1 MSGKVMTIKS
11 TLEELV
17 KHGFFV
23 VLAATFLLFSASTEH
38 FLSGENILNIL
49 HTMAPLAIIA
59 SGLGLV
65 IISGRLD
72 ISIGSTAF
80 LSCSIGA
87 LLIKDH
93 GLDPVLATVVVLVCG
108 ALLGAVNGAIVSVL
122 KVNSLIAT
130 LGTMIAYRGIAL
142 SLTDALLVPLPEP
155 IRVLGNARLGPI
167 PADILI
173 MVVILAGVHLL
184 HARTAFGR
192 QLVAMGNDVA
202 IARKVGLPVDRTGFL
217 SFTLAG
223 VLASVGGILTTVQN
237 GAVSPWLGS
246 GVEFTALAVA
256 VVGGI
261 SLLGGRGTILFSI
274 IPGAFIFEMI
284 RNGLTHLGATPYS
297 YRLVG
302 GAVIFAAM
310 YADALKS
317 GRVSLRRRTAP

>member
-1 MSGKVMTIKS
+1 MNIKYA
-11 TLEELV
+11 LGGLI
-17 KHGFFV
+17 KYGFLV
-23 VLAATFLLFSASTEH
+23 VLAATFLLFAILTEH
-38 FLSGENILNIL
+38 FLAIENILNIL
-49 HTMAPLAIIA
+49 HAMAPLAIIA

-72 ISIGSTAF
+72 ISVGSTAF
-80 LSCSIGA
+80 LSCAIGA
-87 LLIKDH
+87 LLMKDH
-93 GLDPVLATVVVLVCG
+93 GLDPILATIVVLACG
-108 ALLGAVNGAIVSVL
+108 AFLGAVNGAIVSVL

-167 PADILI
+167 PTDIFI

-184 HARTAFGR
+184 HAKTAFGR

-202 IARKVGLPVDRTGFL
+202 IARKIGLPVDRTGFL
-217 SFTLAG
+217 SFVLAG
-223 VLASVGGILTTVQN
+223 VLASAGGILTTVQN

-246 GVEFTALAVA
+246 GVEFTALATV

-261 SLLGGRGTILFSI
+261 SLLGGRGTIFFSI
-274 IPGAFIFEMI
+274 ITGAFIFEMI

-317 GRVSLRRRTAP
+317 GRVSLRWRTAP

>member
-1 MSGKVMTIKS
+1 MSGEVMTIKR
-11 TLEELV
+11 TMEGLV
-17 KHGFFV
+17 GYGFFV
-23 VLAATFLLFSASTEH
+23 VLGATFLLFSVLTEH
-38 FLSGENILNIL
+38 FLSGENILNIF

-72 ISIGSTAF
+72 ISVGSTAF
-80 LSCSIGA
+80 LSCAVGA
-87 LLIKDH
+87 LLMKDH
-93 GLDPVLATVVVLVCG
+93 GLDPILATFVVLGCG
-108 ALLGAVNGAIVSVL
+108 AFLGAVNGAIVSLL

-167 PADILI
+167 PTDILI
-173 MVVILAGVHLL
+173 MVVILVGVHLL

-217 SFTLAG
+217 SFVLAG
-223 VLASVGGILTTVQN
+223 ALASIGGILTTVQN

-246 GVEFTALAVA
+246 GVEFTALAAV

-317 GRVSLRRRTAP
+317 GRVSLRWRTAP